1 MFHFLNIIIQ
11 KEKFYYFI
19 YGEKIHN
26 INGNNKTHAYFDKFK
41 IFGDRPKSTTT
52 FARRKSNESNE
63 RNEQKYISMEKITIT
78 NRYDM
83 IYGTNQ
89 NLVYRVS
96 RYSGFPIY

>member
-26 INGNNKTHAYFDKFK
+26 IIGNNNTHAYFDKFK

-63 RNEQKYISMEKITIT
+63 RNEQKYISMEK
-78 NRYDM
+78 
-83 IYGTNQ
+83 
-89 NLVYRVS
+89 
-96 RYSGFPIY
+96 